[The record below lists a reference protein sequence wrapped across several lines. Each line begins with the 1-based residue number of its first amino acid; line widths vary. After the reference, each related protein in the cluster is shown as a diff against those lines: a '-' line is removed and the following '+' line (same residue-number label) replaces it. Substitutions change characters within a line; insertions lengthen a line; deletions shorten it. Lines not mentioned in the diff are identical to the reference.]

1 MEKYLID
8 YTSLARSN
16 QLPPTVG
23 RDAEAERLM
32 YILLRYYKPNPVLI
46 GPIGVGKHSIVLTLI
61 KKFASDAEDIPPEF
75 KGIRIV
81 GINQSKIIAET
92 KSTEQYS
99 ETIKEVINYL
109 SEHKDKVI
117 LFLNDTTLLSKDS
130 SINVGVPVSDFL
142 KLKIIS
148 GDIKCIITSDIPHFR
163 LDLETDTEFIRHL
176 QTVYIEEPDIDTS
189 VKIAES
195 VKSIFENKHNIK
207 IPDKIMLTAVKLAD
221 RYVKQRTFPEKA
233 LDLIDEASTLT
244 VGRGKKELGEEELV
258 HTISLWTGIPV
269 DNVDSEEKKKLLQL
283 EEFLTRRVIGQP
295 SAVRV
300 MAAALRRSR
309 SGLQDPGR
317 PIGTF
322 LFIGTTGTGKTE
334 LAKAIAEFLFSDEK
348 AILRLDMSEYM
359 EKQSINR
366 LIGPP
371 PGSPGF
377 ENGGLLTEA
386 VRLRPYQVVL
396 FDELEKANPDIL
408 TLLLQVL
415 DEGRLTDSRGNTV
428 DFRNTVII
436 MTSNVAANV
445 PSYKRAEVLSEYL
458 RPELLARIDDI
469 VSFMPL
475 TLESLEGIVGIHI
488 RKLYKKLLPLNIKLE
503 VTEDAIKWMAK
514 ETQIAKNGVRQM
526 RRLIQHNI
534 ETPLSMLILADKINP
549 ERVIYVN
556 ATEDDKRLEL
566 SYTKKSLSTSKQL
579 EDNIAPPPPPPVYD
593 LKASEKQEKE
603 DDF

>member
-1 MEKYLID
+1 MEKYLTD
-8 YTSLARSN
+8 YTKMAKEGK
-16 QLPPTVG
+16 LPPTVG
-23 RDAEAERLM
+23 RDDEADRLM

-46 GPIGVGKHSIVLTLI
+46 GPIGVGKHSVVLSLI
-61 KKFASDAEDIPPEF
+61 KKLSEEKDDVPAELRS
-75 KGIRIV
+75 IRIV
-81 GINQSKIIAET
+81 GINQRQIIADAKTAESYAET
-92 KSTEQYS
+92 LKD
-99 ETIKEVINYL
+99 VINYI
-109 SEHKDKVI
+109 SAAKDKLI
-117 LFLNDTTLLSKDS
+117 LFLSDTVLLAKETS
-130 SINVGVPVSDFL
+130 SSSGVPVSQFL
-142 KLKIIS
+142 KLKISS
-148 GDIKCIITSDIPHFR
+148 GDIKCIISSDIPHFR
-163 LDLETDTEFIRHL
+163 LDLESDTEIMRHL
-176 QTVYIEEPDIDTS
+176 QTVYIEEPNVDTAI
-189 VKIAES
+189 KIAAS
-195 VKSIFENKHNIK
+195 VKSIFEQKHGIK
-207 IPDKIMLTAVKLAD
+207 IPDEIMVTAVKLAD

-244 VGRGKKELGEEELV
+244 VAEGKKTLSEKELV

-269 DNVDSEEKKKLLQL
+269 DNVDSEEKKRLLQL

-300 MAAALRRSR
+300 MAAALRRAR

-415 DEGRLTDSRGNTV
+415 DEGRLTDSRGNAV

-475 TLESLEGIVGIHI
+475 TLESLEGIVGIHV
-488 RKLYKKLLPLNIKLE
+488 RKLYKKLAPLNISLE

-514 ETQIAKNGVRQM
+514 ETQTAKNGVRQM
-526 RRLIQHNI
+526 RLLIQHNI
-534 ETPLSMLILADKINP
+534 ETPLSMLILADRINP
-549 ERVIYVN
+549 ERTIYVN

-566 SYTKKSLSTSKQL
+566 SYTKKELSGAEKL
-579 EDNIAPPPPPPVYD
+579 DEAPPPPPPPPVYD
-593 LKASEKQEKE
+593 LKESDKKEDE

>member
-8 YTSLARSN
+8 YTEMAKN
-16 QLPPTVG
+16 GQLPPTVG
-23 RDAEAERLM
+23 READADRLM

-46 GPIGVGKHSIVLTLI
+46 GPIGVGKRSVILTLI
-61 KKFASDAEDIPPEF
+61 KKFAANTPDLPPEF
-75 KGIRIV
+75 KDIKVV
-81 GINQSKIIAET
+81 GINQRQIIAET
-92 KSTEQYS
+92 KTAESYA
-99 ETIKEVINYL
+99 ETLKDVINYI
-109 SEHKDKVI
+109 SAAKGKMI
-117 LFLNDTTLLSKDS
+117 LFLNDTKLLSKDAS
-130 SINVGVPVSDFL
+130 SGSGVPVSEFL
-142 KLKIIS
+142 KLKIAA
-148 GDIKCIITSDIPHFR
+148 GDFKCIISSDIPHFR
-163 LDLETDTEFIRHL
+163 LDLESDTEIMRHL
-176 QTVYIEEPDIDTS
+176 QTVYIEEPNVDTAIE
-189 VKIAES
+189 IAAS
-195 VKSIFENKHNIK
+195 VKSIFERKHNIT
-207 IPDKIMLTAVKLAD
+207 IPKSIMVTAVKLAD

-233 LDLIDEASTLT
+233 LDLIDEAATLA
-244 VGRGKKELGEEELV
+244 VANGEKALSEKELV

-269 DNVDSEEKKKLLQL
+269 DNVDSEEKKRLLQL

-322 LFIGTTGTGKTE
+322 LYIGTTGTGKTE
-334 LAKAIAEFLFSDEK
+334 LAKAIAEFLFNDEK

-415 DEGRLTDSRGNTV
+415 DEGRLTDSRGNAV

-445 PSYKRAEVLSEYL
+445 PSYKRVEVLSEYL

-469 VSFMPL
+469 VSFIPL
-475 TLESLEGIVGIHI
+475 TVESLEGIVGIHV
-488 RKLYKKLLPLNIKLE
+488 RKLYKKLVPLNIKLE

-549 ERVIYVN
+549 ERTIYVN

-566 SYTKKSLSTSKQL
+566 SYTKKQLSSGNNMDDTP
-579 EDNIAPPPPPPVYD
+579 EAPPPPPVYD
-593 LKASEKQEKE
+593 LKAEEKQEEEE
-603 DDF
+603 D